1 MRFGKLMLLSLL
13 ASSLSMPCL
22 AQGDPPQ
29 AAPGGASQR
38 MSPPKPT
45 NLQVFPK
52 DMDPERLMEAMHHIS
67 GSLGVHCDYCHEIDQ
82 TTHHPNFASDANP
95 KKNTARAMMRM
106 TQEINQ
112 NYISKLDTK
121 AQVGCGTC
129 HRGNPKPEA
138 FVPPAQEHRPGGAPP
153 QQPPQ

>member
-1 MRFGKLMLLSLL
+1 MRFGQLMLLSLV
-13 ASSLSMPCL
+13 ASSLSVPCL

-29 AAPGGASQR
+29 AAPGGAPQH
-38 MSPPKPT
+38 MPPPKPT

-67 GSLGVHCDYCHEIDQ
+67 GSLGVHCDYCHEVDQ

-95 KKNTARAMMRM
+95 KKNIARTMMRM
-106 TQEINQ
+106 TQDIDQ

-121 AQVGCGTC
+121 ARVSCGTC
-129 HRGNPKPEA
+129 HRGNAKPEA
-138 FVPPAQEHRPGGAPP
+138 FVPPPEEHGPGGPPP
-153 QQPPQ
+153 QKPPQ